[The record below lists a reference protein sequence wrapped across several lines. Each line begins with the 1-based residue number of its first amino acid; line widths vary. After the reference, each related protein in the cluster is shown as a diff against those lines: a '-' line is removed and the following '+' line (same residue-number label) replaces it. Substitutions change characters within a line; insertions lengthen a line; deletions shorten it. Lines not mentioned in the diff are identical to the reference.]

1 MHALAS
7 KRLSRILTLIVSAL
21 VLAGCGKG
29 DGPESIAGTPATPL
43 PPIPPGLCDTIGF
56 EVLCAPPAIVNF
68 NGGATTIIDNPDIS
82 AANGSEKVAQMQ
94 KFADEVFG
102 GTKLELL
109 EAIDFS
115 SGEFYKVKV
124 WSPRPVTVS
133 FKLEETGNPGGG
145 LTKDVGHTG
154 SGSWEE
160 LCFDFTGQTV
170 PPPVV
175 ALTIIFDL
183 GVLGQ
188 AAVDP
193 DNWTFYYDD
202 IEQATSCAGSGGGA
216 MPIDPDSTLYSTAG
230 NPDLVIPDDYSEVT
244 PFGSDSVIDAFY
256 ADDSSYSPVL
266 AVTSGTGYSA
276 NVAQIG
282 YIGFPAGFAGA
293 YETLDF
299 KIKGMPN
306 QVVFVKLFDNVDALR
321 INLTSSAYSGALGD
335 GWFQVSIPIASF
347 TGVDQATGIVF
358 ESDNTAPMQ
367 FTFFLTDIGFSGT
380 GTGGPVDPPATGIT
394 PEFVVYATDPG
405 VPADLAPPGGI
416 QNFGSG
422 AAFDVAF
429 AGDADFNPALQITSG
444 EGYGAGAHVGFAAFT
459 GYAPGFAAGYETLL
473 FKVKGDA
480 ANLSAFEVKLFAP
493 DDSQTYDITTY
504 AGSTDLGNGWYQVSI
519 PLTDFNAA
527 NIGGYDGFIL
537 GPLGA
542 QAAPFSIL
550 MTDIGFSGGGGG
562 GDPGITP
569 EFVVFATDPGV
580 TEDLAPPGGIQDFG
594 SGATFN
600 AAFAGD
606 ADYDPAL
613 QATSGEGYGAGA
625 HVAFTAFTGYAPGFA
640 ATYEMLQFK
649 AKGDAANLSQF
660 EAKFFAPD
668 DSQTYDLT
676 TYGGSTDLGNGWYQ
690 VSIPMSDFN
699 AANIAGNDG
708 FLLGPLGAQAAPFSF
723 LMTDIGFSGTAG
735 GGGPVGDGCFVNGD
749 FETGDFTGWTE
760 TPDGGSITLD
770 TSAQGGR
777 AGNVA
782 RLVATGA
789 VVAGAQDVL
798 LSQVNLT
805 DINSVSISG
814 GDSVTVSVDVF
825 GSLSG
830 AGGVVFIELIS
841 RDSGGNETGRSFIGP
856 APIAPTTT
864 WTTYSATVNVAA
876 DVSGGITLQL
886 KSSCGPVDGCGVDA
900 SFDNVSIVIN

>member
-29 DGPESIAGTPATPL
+29 DGPEAIAGTPATAL
-43 PPIPPGLCDTIGF
+43 PPIPPGLCDSIGF
-56 EVLCAPPAIVNF
+56 EVLCALPGIENF
-68 NGGATTIIDNPDIS
+68 NGGATTVIDNPDMSGI
-82 AANGSEKVAQMQ
+82 NGSEKVAQMQ

-102 GTKLELL
+102 GTKLNLS

-115 SGEFYKVKV
+115 AGEFYKVKV
-124 WSPRPVTVS
+124 WSPRPVVVS

-145 LTKDVGHTG
+145 LTKDVPHPGG
-154 SGSWEE
+154 SNWQE

-170 PPPVV
+170 PPPVT

-193 DNWTFYYDD
+193 NNWTFYYDE
-202 IEQATSCAGSGGGA
+202 IEQATSCAGAGGGG
-216 MPIDPDSTLYSTAG
+216 MSIDPDSTLYSTAG
-230 NPDLVIPDDYSEVT
+230 NPDLVVPDDYSEVT
-244 PFGSDSVIDAFY
+244 PFGSESVIDTLY
-256 ADDSSYSPVL
+256 ADDSIYSPVI
-266 AVTSGTGYSA
+266 AVASGTGYSA

-299 KIKGMPN
+299 KVKGMPN
-306 QVVFVKLFDNVDALR
+306 QVIFVKLFDDVDALR

-335 GWFQVSIPIASF
+335 GWFQVSILIADF
-347 TGVDQATGIVF
+347 AGVDQATGIVF
-358 ESDNTAPMQ
+358 ESDNAAAMQ
-367 FTFFLTDIGFSGT
+367 FTMLLTDIGFSGT
-380 GTGGPVDPPATGIT
+380 GTGGPVTADPGIT

-405 VPADLAPPGGI
+405 VTEDLAPPGGI

-422 AAFDVAF
+422 AAFDGAF
-429 AGDADFNPALQITSG
+429 AGDADFNPALQVISG

-459 GYAPGFAAGYETLL
+459 GYAAGFAATYETLL

-480 ANLSAFEVKLFAP
+480 ANLTAFEVKFFGP
-493 DDSQTYDITTY
+493 DDSQVYDLTTY

-519 PLTDFNAA
+519 PVSDFNAA
-527 NIGGYDGFIL
+527 NIGGYDGFLL

-550 MTDIGFSGGGGG
+550 MTDIGFSGTTGGGS
-562 GDPGITP
+562 GITP
-569 EFVVFATDPGV
+569 EFVVYATDPGV
-580 TEDLAPPGGIQDFG
+580 TEDLAPPGGIQDFS
-594 SGATFN
+594 SGAVFD

-606 ADYDPAL
+606 ADYNPAL

-625 HVAFTAFTGYAPGFA
+625 HTAFTAFTGYAPGFA
-640 ATYEMLQFK
+640 ATYETLEFK
-649 AKGDAANLSQF
+649 AKGDAANLVQF

-668 DSQTYDLT
+668 DSQIYDLT

-699 AANIAGNDG
+699 AANIGGYDG
-708 FLLGPLGAQAAPFSF
+708 FLLGPFGAQAAPFSF
-723 LMTDIGFSGTAG
+723 LMTDIGFSGTGGG
-735 GGGPVGDGCFVNGD
+735 GGGPVGDGSFVNGD
-749 FETGDFTGWTE
+749 FESGDFTGWTE

-770 TSAQGGR
+770 TTGQGGR

-789 VVAGAQDVL
+789 VAAGAQDVL

-805 DINSVSISG
+805 EINSVPISG
-814 GDSVTVSVDVF
+814 SDSVTVSVDVF

-856 APIAPTTT
+856 APITPTTT
-864 WTTYSATVNVAA
+864 WTSYSATVNVAA